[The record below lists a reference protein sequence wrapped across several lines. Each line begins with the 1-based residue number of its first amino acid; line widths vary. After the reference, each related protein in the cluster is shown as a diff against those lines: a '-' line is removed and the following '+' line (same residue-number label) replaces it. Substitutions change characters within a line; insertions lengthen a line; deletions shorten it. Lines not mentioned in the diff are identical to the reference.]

1 MNDSSTSVATV
12 PFHGDQLFLVE
23 HEGQPYTPIRS
34 IVDSMGLDWSSQHA
48 KIKAN
53 QRRWSTVVISAIV
66 AADGKR
72 REMTCMPLRKL
83 AGWLMTISPN
93 KIKNAEVREKVVTY
107 QDECDDALWDY
118 WTKGAAINPRMPL
131 TPDHQRGIQK
141 AVARRA
147 QALPKGLQRLAYSR
161 LYSHLKDRFGVAKYD
176 QIPDEQ
182 YTQALAAV
190 ETCELE
196 GEWMPAPEQVAEQGL
211 SLTDTQAQ
219 NMLAALS
226 HLLDINRIY
235 EQYSLYEHLTGLG
248 SPAGI
253 KLHDHIK
260 DGRLIARHLISKL
273 ENELLLVRARLGLPY
288 RSLLH

>member
-1 MNDSSTSVATV
+1 MTNSSTAIKTV
-12 PFHGDQLFLVE
+12 PFHGHDLITIQDGETVRVAMKPICDAIGLQWQAQFNRIKRHAVLSQGVSIMNIPSNGGIQQFTTLPIEMLNGWLF
-23 HEGQPYTPIRS
+23 G
-34 IVDSMGLDWSSQHA
+34 VDSNRVKPEIREHLLMY
-48 KIKAN
+48 
-53 QRRWSTVVISAIV
+53 QRECFQA
-66 AADGKR
+66 
-72 REMTCMPLRKL
+72 L
-83 AGWLMTISPN
+83 AS
-93 KIKNAEVREKVVTY
+93 
-107 QDECDDALWDY
+107 Y
-118 WTKGAAINPRMPL
+118 WQKGVAINPRIPL

-161 LYSHLKDRFGVAKYD
+161 LYSHLKDRFDVAKYD

-182 YTQALAAV
+182 YTQALAAI
-190 ETCELE
+190 ETFELE
-196 GEWMPAPEQVAEQGL
+196 GEWMPAPEQAVEQGV

-248 SPAGI
+248 SPAGV